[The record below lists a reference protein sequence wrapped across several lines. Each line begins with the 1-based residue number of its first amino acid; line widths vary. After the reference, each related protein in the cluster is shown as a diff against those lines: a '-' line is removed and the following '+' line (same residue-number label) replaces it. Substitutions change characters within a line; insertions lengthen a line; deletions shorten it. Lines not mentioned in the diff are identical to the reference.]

1 MKHHMILQQKI
12 LFSKEECESIL
23 KNVEKWYN
31 DIISVRLNGKLTE
44 NGGVMKSFKIDWNKH
59 NIWIKDRVINWINS
73 LDEILYKINHNK
85 NLNADYRKYTKGDY
99 FVKHDDHIYNGDR
112 RLYTIGV
119 MVHKSKDLIGGDLK
133 MYINDDII
141 NIDFNLGKVY
151 IFDSN
156 TPHSVDLI
164 ELGERI
170 TLMFFIVESD
180 IVKNIKRII

>member
-1 MKHHMILQQKI
+1 MILKEKI

-23 KNVEKWYN
+23 KNVEKWH
-31 DIISVRLNGKLTE
+31 DTIISVRLVKQLDNKS
-44 NGGVMKSFKIDWNKH
+44 GGVMKSFKINWND
-59 NIWIKDRVINWINS
+59 NNSWIKNRIINWVNS
-73 LDEILYKINHNK
+73 LDEVLYKINHNK
-85 NLNADYRKYTKGDY
+85 NLNAGYRKYVKGDY
-99 FVKHDDHIYNGDR
+99 FIKHDDHIDNGDR

-119 MVHKSKDLIGGDLK
+119 MLHKSEDLIGGDLK

-141 NIDFNLGKVY
+141 NIDFNLGNVY

-156 TPHSVDLI
+156 IPHSVDLI

-180 IVKNIKRII
+180 IIKNIRHII

>member
-1 MKHHMILQQKI
+1 MILKEKI

-23 KNVEKWYN
+23 KNVEKWN
-31 DIISVRLNGKLTE
+31 DTIISVRLVRQLTDKR
-44 NGGVMKSFKIDWNKH
+44 GGVMKSFKIKWND
-59 NIWIKDRVINWINS
+59 NNSWIKNKIINWVNS
-73 LDEILYKINHNK
+73 LDEVFYKINHDK
-85 NLNADYRKYTKGDY
+85 NLNANYRKYVKGDY
-99 FVKHDDHIYNGDR
+99 FIKHNDHIHNGDR

-119 MVHKSKDLIGGDLK
+119 MLHKSENLTGGDLK
-133 MYINDDII
+133 MYVNDDII

-180 IVKNIKRII
+180 IIKNIRHII